1 MRQLLGEALSAEDD
15 AAVLQELQM
24 LEETQ
29 AKAERDELPSVP
41 SVPKVGLPVHQTLGH
56 LSRACH
62 VPSSAMMKQE
72 DCHISL
78 SRHTAGLEAE
88 KVEVRLFGSCCAGN

>member
-41 SVPKVGLPVHQTLGH
+41 SVPKVGLPVHKTLGH
-56 LSRACH
+56 LSRAYLC
-62 VPSSAMMKQE
+62 PSSLILLRMLH
-72 DCHISL
+72 CL
-78 SRHTAGLEAE
+78 
-88 KVEVRLFGSCCAGN
+88 